1 MNKIKNL
8 LDSKPF
14 QNILF
19 GIIEGIFIFSGI
31 YLLIII
37 YIRKNEKKKL
47 IQQLITNFNIYSPF
61 LLQKTVENKLIN
73 ELDDIIK
80 KLEKKKKKEEIR
92 IKKENKKYY
101 RNFNTGFILFTVFIF
116 LILSIK
122 IAFSFNKKFLNKL
135 LTEFI
140 IIILSALV
148 VVLVE
153 FIFFKNIIMDYWL
166 VDFGNIIKKFL
177 KTYKIYFMIDTNTN
191 TNKQL

>member
-19 GIIEGIFIFSGI
+19 GIIEGIFIFIGI
-31 YLLIII
+31 YLLTII

-80 KLEKKKKKEEIR
+80 KLEKKKKKR
-92 IKKENKKYY
+92 
-101 RNFNTGFILFTVFIF
+101 RN
-116 LILSIK
+116 
-122 IAFSFNKKFLNKL
+122 
-135 LTEFI
+135 
-140 IIILSALV
+140 
-148 VVLVE
+148 
-153 FIFFKNIIMDYWL
+153 
-166 VDFGNIIKKFL
+166 
-177 KTYKIYFMIDTNTN
+177 
-191 TNKQL
+191 